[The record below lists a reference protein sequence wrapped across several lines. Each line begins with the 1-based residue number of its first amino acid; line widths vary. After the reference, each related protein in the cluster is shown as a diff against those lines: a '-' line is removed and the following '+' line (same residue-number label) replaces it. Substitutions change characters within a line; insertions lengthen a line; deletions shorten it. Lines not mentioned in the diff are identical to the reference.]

1 MFKAKDGDKVI
12 PLLKPKTSGASMSPF
27 STKNLP
33 KNKNYKIPEEDLVV
47 YKNITVKI
55 PRERILTL
63 THTTNNYLKS
73 LVTKKNTF
81 DDIKADMALKGL
93 KGKEYIH
100 SIGKW
105 DEYIEYL
112 EKNLQGEIN
121 MEDLKR
127 VSRLTYF
134 LHTLDVSNYR
144 KEEYKNST
152 AWIDRN
158 GEVVAKMVIENGKSK
173 FFVKKDD

>member
-1 MFKAKDGDKVI
+1 
-12 PLLKPKTSGASMSPF
+12 
-27 STKNLP
+27 
-33 KNKNYKIPEEDLVV
+33 
-47 YKNITVKI
+47 
-55 PRERILTL
+55 
-63 THTTNNYLKS
+63 
-73 LVTKKNTF
+73 
-81 DDIKADMALKGL
+81 
-93 KGKEYIH
+93 
-100 SIGKW
+100 
-105 DEYIEYL
+105 
-112 EKNLQGEIN
+112 